1 MRKIYPPPFNKFVVF
16 VFYSLLSIAAIV
28 SSQVT
33 LMDNG
38 CKPSAL
44 NFTNRPVIGY
54 VQPSIDPN
62 SIQWDLYSHINF
74 IGKGKKDASFRTK
87 ILLSIRNYDRLTWKE
102 DKDFYDALDYIS
114 EFITKNNFDGVDI
127 EYPGMRG
134 FPCNQ
139 KPVNDADFGAFIRN
153 MKTKL
158 QNKIIIMLTVGST
171 PTPSEEIISLVDDK
185 IVDLLN
191 IETYHFSLYAS
202 PNQFN
207 TVGNDVT
214 TNPNSPYGRFKQAYD
229 IWSLRISKENKEKII
244 MGIDFGNTFQVVTN
258 KTIMDSQTVE
268 YKYVPYDIPQEIRG
282 QLIQIKNL
290 CNIQANAALY
300 SWPWKNLSAY
310 ALDYSQ
316 TNGSYGSCNTKNNWT
331 RKFDQ
336 TNSVPWLYNNN
347 PYNSN
352 VDFSIFYVSYEDFSS
367 LYAKLLAVGGV
378 SISDISY
385 DDDKNSL
392 LNYIRGN
399 QLPSSPVDLPPTKN
413 NPGKG
418 TSPLNPTDSTNA
430 DDKNPLDNHKANA
443 GVIVGA
449 VLGGLLLLV
458 VSCFVWYRRKYILN
472 SKDAGAISKS
482 TMRSHTATK
491 NAEMSCDSSPNR
503 FAVPTTVIPVACGYV
518 TAMFDF
524 EGKEEN
530 DLSFRKGDKIE
541 VLERGD
547 GPNDWWVGR
556 VNNTVGEFPGNYVKE
571 TGKTI

>member
-28 SSQVT
+28 SSQGT

-38 CKPSAL
+38 CKPSTL
-44 NFTNRPVIGY
+44 NVNTNNRPVIGY

-62 SIQWDLYSHINF
+62 TINTIQWDLYSHINF
-74 IGKGKKDASFRTK
+74 IVSDYNNPEKNKNQYTTLIAAKNANGKNVK
-87 ILLSIRNYDRLTWKE
+87 ILLSIRNYDRSTWKE
-102 DKDFYDALDYIS
+102 DKDFYDALVDNIS

-134 FPCNQ
+134 VPCNQ
-139 KPVNDADFGAFIRN
+139 RPINDAEFGAFIKN
-153 MKTKL
+153 MKIKL
-158 QNKIIIMLTVGST
+158 QNKIIMLTVG
-171 PTPSEEIISLVDDK
+171 PTLNEEIISQINVGN
-185 IVDLLN
+185 IDLLN

-202 PNQFN
+202 PNQFVN
-207 TVGNDVT
+207 TEGENVT

-229 IWSLRISKENKEKII
+229 IWRSKIGKEKII

-258 KTIMDSQTVE
+258 NKVMDNQTVE
-268 YKYVPYDIPQEIRG
+268 YLNVHFDIQSEIKG
-282 QLIQIKNL
+282 QLIPIKNL
-290 CNIQANAALY
+290 CNIQTNPALF

-310 ALDYSQ
+310 ALDYLQ
-316 TNGSYGSCNTKNNWT
+316 TNSSCNTKNNWT

-336 TNSVPWLYNNN
+336 TNLVPWLY
-347 PYNSN
+347 YNSN
-352 VDFSIFYVSYEDFSS
+352 VEFSTFYYVSYEDFSS
-367 LYAKLLAVGGV
+367 LYVKLLAVWGV

-392 LNYIRGN
+392 SNFIRGN
-399 QLPSSPVDLPPTKN
+399 QLPSSPVDLPPPKN
-413 NPGKG
+413 NP
-418 TSPLNPTDSTNA
+418 
-430 DDKNPLDNHKANA
+430 DNHKANA

-530 DLSFRKGDKIE
+530 DLSFKKGDKIE

-571 TGKTI
+571 TG

>member
-28 SSQVT
+28 SSQGT

-38 CKPSAL
+38 CKPSTL

-54 VQPSIDPN
+54 VQPGIDPN
-62 SIQWDLYSHINF
+62 TIQWDLYSYINF
-74 IGKGKKDASFRTK
+74 IVSDYNNPEKNKNQYTALIAAKNANGKNVK
-87 ILLSIRNYDRLTWKE
+87 ILLSIRNYDVSTWKE
-102 DKDFYDALDYIS
+102 DKGSYDALADNIY
-114 EFITKNNFDGVDI
+114 EFITNNNFDGVDI

-134 FPCNQ
+134 C
-139 KPVNDADFGAFIRN
+139 KKINDGAFGAFIRN
-153 MKTKL
+153 MKEKL
-158 QNKIIIMLTVGST
+158 QNKIIMLTVGSA
-171 PTPSEEIISLVDDK
+171 PNEEIISLNDEGH
-185 IVDLLN
+185 IGLLN
-191 IETYHFSLYAS
+191 IETYHFSLYAN
-202 PNQFN
+202 PNQFVN
-207 TVGNDVT
+207 GNFVK
-214 TNPNSPYGRFKQAYD
+214 TNPNSPYGMFIQAYNN
-229 IWSLRISKENKEKII
+229 WSLRIGKEKII

-258 KTIMDSQTVE
+258 KAIMDNQTVE
-268 YKYVPYDIPQEIRG
+268 YQFVSYDIPQEIRG
-282 QLIQIKNL
+282 QLIQIKNP
-290 CNIQANAALY
+290 CNIQPNVALPLY

-310 ALDYSQ
+310 ALDYSP
-316 TNGSYGSCNTKNNWT
+316 TNGSNGSYGSCNTKNNWT
-331 RKFDQ
+331 RKFDH

-352 VDFSIFYVSYEDFSS
+352 VELGILYVSYEDFSS
-367 LYAKLLAVGGV
+367 LYVKLLAVGGV

-392 LNYIRGN
+392 SNFIRGN
-399 QLPSSPVDLPPTKN
+399 QLPSSPVDLPPKN
-413 NPGKG
+413 NP
-418 TSPLNPTDSTNA
+418 
-430 DDKNPLDNHKANA
+430 DNHKANA

-530 DLSFRKGDKIE
+530 DLSFKKGDKIE

-571 TGKTI
+571 TG

>member
-1 MRKIYPPPFNKFVVF
+1 M
-16 VFYSLLSIAAIV
+16 
-28 SSQVT
+28 
-33 LMDNG
+33 
-38 CKPSAL
+38 
-44 NFTNRPVIGY
+44 
-54 VQPSIDPN
+54 
-62 SIQWDLYSHINF
+62 
-74 IGKGKKDASFRTK
+74 
-87 ILLSIRNYDRLTWKE
+87 
-102 DKDFYDALDYIS
+102 S
-114 EFITKNNFDGVDI
+114 EFIISNNFDGVDI

-134 FPCNQ
+134 IPCD
-139 KPVNDADFGAFIRN
+139 KKINDKEFGAFIKN
-153 MKTKL
+153 MKGKL
-158 QNKIIIMLTVGST
+158 QNKIIMLTVGGIPNT
-171 PTPSEEIISLVDDK
+171 PPNGEILSLNGNGDF
-185 IVDLLN
+185 DLLN
-191 IETYHFSLYAS
+191 IETYHYSLYAN
-202 PNQFN
+202 PYQFTN
-207 TVGNDVT
+207 GNNNVK
-214 TNPNSPYGRFKQAYD
+214 TNPNSPYGMFFQAYD
-229 IWSLRISKENKEKII
+229 MWSSIIGKEKII
-244 MGIDFGNTFQVVTN
+244 MGIDFGNTFQAVNN
-258 KTIMDSQTVE
+258 KNIMNNQTVE
-268 YKYVPYDIPQEIRG
+268 YLNVIYDIPQDIRN
-282 QLIQIKNL
+282 QLIPIKDL
-290 CNIQANAALY
+290 CFSQTNTALY

-310 ALDYSQ
+310 ALDYYS
-316 TNGSYGSCNTKNNWT
+316 TNGSCNTKNNWT
-331 RKFDQ
+331 RKFDH
-336 TNSVPWLYNNN
+336 TNSVPWLYNNK
-347 PYNSN
+347 PYSSN
-352 VDFSIFYVSYEDFSS
+352 VELSTFYVSYEDFSS

-385 DDDKNSL
+385 DDDNNSL

-399 QLPSSPVDLPPTKN
+399 QSPPGPVDLPPKN

-530 DLSFRKGDKIE
+530 DLSFKKGDKIE

-556 VNNTVGEFPGNYVKE
+556 VNNTVGEFPGKFFILYL
-571 TGKTI
+571 IYLLHY

>member
-1 MRKIYPPPFNKFVVF
+1 M
-16 VFYSLLSIAAIV
+16 
-28 SSQVT
+28 
-33 LMDNG
+33 
-38 CKPSAL
+38 
-44 NFTNRPVIGY
+44 
-54 VQPSIDPN
+54 
-62 SIQWDLYSHINF
+62 
-74 IGKGKKDASFRTK
+74 
-87 ILLSIRNYDRLTWKE
+87 
-102 DKDFYDALDYIS
+102 
-114 EFITKNNFDGVDI
+114 DI

-134 FPCNQ
+134 VPCNQ
-139 KPVNDADFGAFIRN
+139 RPINDAEFGDFIKN
-153 MKTKL
+153 MRIKL
-158 QNKIIIMLTVGST
+158 QNKIIMLTVG
-171 PTPSEEIISLVDDK
+171 PTLNEEIISQINVGN
-185 IVDLLN
+185 IDLLN

-202 PNQFN
+202 PNQFFDTEGEN
-207 TVGNDVT
+207 VT

-229 IWSLRISKENKEKII
+229 IWGSKIGTEKII
-244 MGIDFGNTFQVVTN
+244 MGIDFGNTIQVVTN
-258 KTIMDSQTVE
+258 NKVMDNQTVE
-268 YKYVPYDIPQEIRG
+268 YLNVHFEIQPEIKG
-282 QLIQIKNL
+282 QLIPIKNL
-290 CNIQANAALY
+290 CNIQANPELF
-300 SWPWKNLSAY
+300 SWPWKKLSAY
-310 ALDYSQ
+310 ALDYLQ
-316 TNGSYGSCNTKNNWT
+316 TNSSCNTKNNWT

-336 TNSVPWLYNNN
+336 TNFVPWLY
-347 PYNSN
+347 YNSN
-352 VDFSIFYVSYEDFSS
+352 VKLSTFYYVSYEDFSS
-367 LYAKLLAVGGV
+367 LYVKLSAVGGV

-392 LNYIRGN
+392 SNFIRGN
-399 QLPSSPVDLPPTKN
+399 QLPSSPVDLPPKN

-530 DLSFRKGDKIE
+530 DLSFKKGDKIE

-556 VNNTVGEFPGNYVKE
+556 VNNTVGEFPGKFFILYL
-571 TGKTI
+571 I